1 MKISLDELFL
11 YRQYPGYPVEFYFD
25 RKKNNIVSKED
36 VDLNKS
42 CDYRRYI
49 PLYSINQEQIELSFI
64 LQLNDKKILSQY
76 KNRNTCFEEFLQK
89 NNLYYTW
96 WKYYKNTVINII
108 IQWCEENKIH
118 YVEQYR

>member
-76 KNRNTCFEEFLQK
+76 KNRNS
-89 NNLYYTW
+89 LYYD
-96 WKYYKNTVINII
+96 TVAFID
-108 IQWCEENKIH
+108 EHMKM
-118 YVEQYR
+118 V

>member
-11 YRQYPGYPVEFYFD
+11 YRQYLGYPVEFYFD

-49 PLYSINQEQIELSFI
+49 PLYSINQE
-64 LQLNDKKILSQY
+64 
-76 KNRNTCFEEFLQK
+76 
-89 NNLYYTW
+89 
-96 WKYYKNTVINII
+96 
-108 IQWCEENKIH
+108 
-118 YVEQYR
+118 